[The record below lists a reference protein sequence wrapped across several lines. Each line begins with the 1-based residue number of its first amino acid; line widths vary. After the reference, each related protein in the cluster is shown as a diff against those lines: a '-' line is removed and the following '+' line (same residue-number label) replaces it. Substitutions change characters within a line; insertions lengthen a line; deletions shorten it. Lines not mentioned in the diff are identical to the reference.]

1 MEFVTWHVTYFRD
14 LRIYIRSI
22 EDKVAVAAIQ
32 YGTDIPEQYQSAPL
46 KAMLAAQ
53 NT

>member
-1 MEFVTWHVTYFRD
+1 MACD
-14 LRIYIRSI
+14 LFPRSKIYIRSI

-32 YGTDIPEQYQSAPL
+32 YGTDIPETVPECAAE
-46 KAMLAAQ
+46 AMLAAQ